1 MIQKNDLFNIDV
13 QSTCVHGFVYEVFL
27 KNVLIYL

>member
-13 QSTCVHGFVYEVFL
+13 QSTCVHGLVYEVF
-27 KNVLIYL
+27 KKMY